1 MNADRPTIRLR
12 LNDRVD
18 ETRIAEVLHGIEE
31 EGVPVEVTRH
41 DQLNPLLLAHEAS
54 LESRLG
60 IGIGI
65 SLDHVVITTEKLPAD
80 RPYLAA
86 VLNSSPSIDRRA
98 GANAARLV
106 KRMPLTDLNAE

>member
-1 MNADRPTIRLR
+1 MNADRPTIRLM

-65 SLDHVVITTEKLPAD
+65 SLDHLVITTEKLPAD
-80 RPYLAA
+80 RPYLVA
-86 VLNSSPSIDRRA
+86 VLNQSPIIDRKA

-106 KRMPLTDLNAE
+106 KRMPLSDLTEE

>member
-1 MNADRPTIRLR
+1 MSNDRPSIRLR
-12 LNDRVD
+12 INDRVD
-18 ETRIAEVLHGIEE
+18 QASIAEVLHGIEE
-31 EGVPVEVTRH
+31 EGVPVELTRH
-41 DQLNPLLLAHEAS
+41 AELNPLLLAHEAS

-65 SLDHVVITTEKLPAD
+65 SLEYVVITTEKLPAG

-86 VLNSSPSIDRRA
+86 VLNRSDSSDRKA

-106 KRMPLTDLNAE
+106 KRMPLSDMNAE